1 MVTYM
6 EQEEI
11 DNQGWLEQK
20 VKSSLSE
27 AEIKHLKQQYATPL
41 KFIDWVVDNVL
52 VPRGR
57 GFIGIDVCAS
67 KDNHKAAEWID
78 EEKNGLVTSWKAANS
93 GPAWCNPPFR
103 DVFPWLMKAHT
114 EAYKH
119 GVLSCVLTHM
129 DHSTEW
135 FAAGMF
141 KASECILINPLP
153 SCLVFRRYSASI
165 SKGIALNFISVSVL
179 PYFYGNSTPSTP
191 SGGHG
196 STDPCPPAAL
206 DQRRYVALWLV
217 LGRHG
222 RSVCHQLVQ
231 LRRGPL

>member
-20 VKSSLSE
+20 AKSSLSE
-27 AEIKHLKQQYATPL
+27 AEIKHLKQQYATPW

-67 KDNHKAAEWID
+67 EDNHKAAEWID
-78 EEKNGLVTSWKAANS
+78 EEKNGLVTSWKAVNS

-141 KASECILINPLP
+141 KASECILINPRINFVQHPKLLAYMKANNIKPGGNDKQNVLWVFDPAWLP
-153 SCLVFRRYSASI
+153 
-165 SKGIALNFISVSVL
+165 
-179 PYFYGNSTPSTP
+179 
-191 SGGHG
+191 
-196 STDPCPPAAL
+196 
-206 DQRRYVALWLV
+206 
-217 LGRHG
+217 
-222 RSVCHQLVQ
+222 
-231 LRRGPL
+231 GPMEQAVITYPKPWR